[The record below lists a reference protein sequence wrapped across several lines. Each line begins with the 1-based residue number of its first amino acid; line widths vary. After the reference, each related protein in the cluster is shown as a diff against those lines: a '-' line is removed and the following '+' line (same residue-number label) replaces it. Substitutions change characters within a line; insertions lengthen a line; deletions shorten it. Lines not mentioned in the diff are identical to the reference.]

1 MSKENVDRM
10 RQSQAAFERGDK
22 DAWRAFVHPD
32 VEVVPIGDWPEGDIH
47 GRDAVWDFFVT
58 ANEPWEP
65 GSYELD
71 EVSNG
76 GDRIAARMR
85 RELRGK
91 SSGVE
96 VEYDY
101 WVVFT
106 FHDGLVARAEWFED
120 RQEALEAAR
129 LGPLP

>member
-1 MSKENVDRM
+1 MSEENIERM

-22 DAWRAFVHPD
+22 DAWSAFVHPD
-32 VEVVPIGDWPEGDIH
+32 VEVVPIGNWPEGHIQ
-47 GRDAVWDFFVT
+47 GRDLVWDFLVSV
-58 ANEPWEP
+58 EDQWEP
-65 GSYELD
+65 GAYELD
-71 EVSNG
+71 EVRDG
-76 GDRIAARMR
+76 GDQVAAHMR

-106 FHDGLVARAEWFED
+106 FRDGLFARAEWFEN
-120 RQEALEAAR
+120 RQEALEAAG
-129 LGPLP
+129 LQE

>member
-1 MSKENVDRM
+1 MSQENVDRM
-10 RQSQAAFERGDK
+10 RQAQVAFERGDK
-22 DAWRAFVHPD
+22 DAWRALVHPD
-32 VEVVPIGDWPEGDIH
+32 VEVVPIGDWPEGYIQ
-47 GRDAVWDFFVT
+47 GREQVWDFFVA

-65 GSYELD
+65 GTYELD
-71 EVSNG
+71 EVSDG

-91 SSGVE
+91 SSAVK

-106 FHDGLVARAEWFED
+106 FRDGLFARAEWFEG
-120 RQEALEAAR
+120 RQEALEAAG
-129 LGPLP
+129 LQK

>member
-1 MSKENVDRM
+1 MSEENVESM
-10 RQSQAAFERGDK
+10 HQAQAAFERRDK
-22 DAWRAFVHPD
+22 DAWSASVQP
-32 VEVVPIGDWPEGDIH
+32 EIQVVPIGDWPEGHIQ
-47 GRDAVWDFFVT
+47 GRDKVWDFFV
-58 ANEPWEP
+58 AADEPWEP

-71 EVSNG
+71 EVGDG

-106 FHDGLVARAEWFED
+106 FRDGLIAQAEWFEQ
-120 RQEALEAAR
+120 RAEALKAAG
-129 LGPLP
+129 LSE

>member
-22 DAWRAFVHPD
+22 DAWRAFVHRD
-32 VEVVPIGDWPEGDIH
+32 VEVVPIGDWPEGHIN

-58 ANEPWEP
+58 VDEQWEP
-65 GSYELD
+65 GAYEFD
-71 EVSNG
+71 EVSDG

-120 RQEALEAAR
+120 RQEALEAAG
-129 LGPLP
+129 LSA

>member
-1 MSKENVDRM
+1 MSEENVERM
-10 RQSQAAFERGDK
+10 IQALAGFEGGDK
-22 DAWRAFVHPD
+22 DAWNALVHPD
-32 VEVVPIGDWPEGDIH
+32 IEVVPIGDWPEGHIQ
-47 GRDAVWDFFVT
+47 GGEKAWEFFVA

-65 GSYELD
+65 GTWELD
-71 EVSNG
+71 QVGDG
-76 GDRIAARMR
+76 GDRVAARMR

-106 FHDGLVARAEWFED
+106 FRDGLVARAEWFED
-120 RQEALEAAR
+120 RQEALEAAG
-129 LGPLP
+129 LSE